1 MGEMQ
6 YPLVRDD
13 PDGGVRHVV
22 GMQELMSAVPDLG
35 WLMTPAGLVAF
46 VLVLGLIM
54 SGFVGRIV
62 LYVDNL
68 VNSFDLE
75 DPAPA
80 ESLVPVRVN
89 REDS

>member
-1 MGEMQ
+1 MGEGE

-13 PDGGVRHVV
+13 PNGRIRHVV

-35 WLMTPAGLVAF
+35 WLMTPVGLVVF
-46 VLVLGLIM
+46 VAVLGLIM

-75 DPAPA
+75 PDAA
-80 ESLVPVRVN
+80 LE